1 MTEKKPI
8 CMDDVFTELSLNLD
22 KVFLMAL
29 EIYDYFGKRD
39 GASDRSIDCIRQEFG
54 NISARL
60 EIAIDYLCQ
69 SRDLI
74 AEQQDG
80 EQRSIVG

>member
-8 CMDDVFTELSLNLD
+8 CTDDVFTQLSLNLD
-22 KVFLMAL
+22 KIFLMTL
-29 EIYDYFGKRD
+29 EVYDYFGKSD
-39 GASDRSIDCIRQEFG
+39 GPSARNIDYIRHEFG
-54 NISARL
+54 NISAKM
-60 EIAIDYLCQ
+60 EIAIDYLCR

>member
-8 CMDDVFTELSLNLD
+8 CTDDVFTELSLNLD
-22 KVFLMAL
+22 KVFLMVV
-29 EIYDYFGKRD
+29 EIYDYFGKSD
-39 GASDRSIDCIRQEFG
+39 GPSDRNIDYIRQEFG
-54 NISARL
+54 NISAKL
-60 EIAIDYLCQ
+60 EIGIDYIVQ

>member
-8 CMDDVFTELSLNLD
+8 CTDDVFTELSLNLD
-22 KVFLMAL
+22 KVFLMSL
-29 EIYDYFGKRD
+29 EIYDYFSKAD
-39 GASDRSIDCIRQEFG
+39 GPSERNIAYIRQEFG
-54 NISARL
+54 NISTKM
-60 EIAIDYLCQ
+60 EIEIDYLCR

-74 AEQQDG
+74 AEQQEG